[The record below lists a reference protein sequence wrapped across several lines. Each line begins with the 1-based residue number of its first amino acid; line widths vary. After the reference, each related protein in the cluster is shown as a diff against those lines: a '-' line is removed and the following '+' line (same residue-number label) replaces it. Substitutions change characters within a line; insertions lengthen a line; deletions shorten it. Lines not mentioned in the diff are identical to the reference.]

1 MRNGNPLPKPAFSP
15 FHIYFF
21 FSFLASC
28 RGCICNNES
37 MDTWASTVYT
47 VNASRLYFLPLT
59 LGTDPF
65 LDYISLRVDESTGVP
80 YISKTYPK

>member
-1 MRNGNPLPKPAFSP
+1 MKSESILPIPVFSP
-15 FHIYFF
+15 FHNYFF

-28 RGCICNNES
+28 RGRINNNES

-47 VNASRLYFLPLT
+47 VNASILYLFPLT
-59 LGTDPF
+59 LGADPF
-65 LDYISLRVDESTGVP
+65 LDYISLRVDESTGIP